1 MIGAWQGVN
10 LQDLLRVSN
19 AIHGVGDAATA
30 HVARQ
35 MFHAGI
41 QPDEED
47 AGRLARSRWLERNG
61 AQSSFPCGVVP
72 RPEPGPDEPVLN
84 VLPEMK
90 RAIAIASIV
99 AAVLPTELVFLL
111 DQDSTEIVE
120 LGRLPRASVQ
130 ATDVVDEAGAHL
142 PEPLHET
149 FEADRP
155 AITVLRWSNDGA
167 NDEER
172 FAFRSV
178 WLAWKAARKLAAA
191 RQG

>member
-142 PEPLHET
+142 PEPLRET

>member
-1 MIGAWQGVN
+1 MIGAWQGIT
-10 LQDLLRVSN
+10 LQDLMRVSN

-47 AGRLARSRWLERNG
+47 AGRLARSRWLERNR
-61 AQSSFPCGVVP
+61 AESSFPCGVVP
-72 RPEPGPDEPVLN
+72 RPEPGPGEPVLN

-90 RAIAIASIV
+90 RAIASII
-99 AAVLPTELVFLL
+99 AAVLPTDLVFLL
-111 DQDSTEIVE
+111 EQDSTEIVE
-120 LGRLPRASVQ
+120 LGRLPRGSIQ
-130 ATDVVDEAGAHL
+130 ATDVVDEAGVHL

-149 FEADRP
+149 FETDQP
-155 AITVLRWSNDGA
+155 AMTVLRWSNDGVD
-167 NDEER
+167 DEER